1 MDTCKKIKDL
11 ILTDYLDKEADQSV
25 KAQIDEHLLSCPDC
39 RLLAEDVKEQLVL
52 PFESTTRHEVPEHLW
67 TIIKDKIQNE
77 PNPRSNFKTFIQTFV
92 NVFSFPYL
100 APALAG
106 LVIVILLGG
115 VGFYHQIAE
124 KRQDK
129 EQSEYLVSLWRSSD
143 VFTDI
148 QSNADQTS
156 IEKYFL

>member
-1 MDTCKKIKDL
+1 MNTCKKIKDL

-25 KAQIDEHLLSCPDC
+25 VGQVNEHLLSCADC
-39 RLLAEDVKEQLVL
+39 RLFAQDVKEQLAL
-52 PFESTTRHEVPEHLW
+52 PFESTIQQQAPEHLW
-67 TIIKDKIQNE
+67 TIIKDKIQND
-77 PNPRSNFKTFIQTFV
+77 PNSRSKLKRFIQAFFD
-92 NVFSFPYL
+92 VFSFPYL

-106 LVIVILLGG
+106 LIIVILLGS
-115 VGFYHQIAE
+115 VGFYYQLAE

-129 EQSEYLVSLWRSSD
+129 EQGEYLVSLWRSSD
-143 VFTDI
+143 VIADI